1 MTEYAPIQV
10 DRIYPDKPSLRIAL
24 VTETYPPDINGVA
37 HTVSKIVEGLRA
49 RGHELMLVRPRHH
62 SDTEAATDSRYQEV
76 LVRGAPI
83 PMYKQ
88 LRMGL
93 TAQGALQKLWLK
105 QRPDLVHIA
114 TEGPL
119 GWSASRAARKLKI
132 PTSSDFRTN
141 FHAYSQFYGFGWLK
155 GAIVAYMRKFH
166 NATHCTMVPTQ
177 GLMAELSKIG
187 FDRLMVVP
195 RGVDTE
201 NFSPAKRNEQLRQS
215 WGATAETQVLLS
227 VGRLAVEK
235 NLDTV
240 VRCFKSLQARGL
252 PVKLVIV
259 GDGPMRQA
267 LERSIPEA
275 IFAGTR
281 TGQDLAKHYASADL
295 FIFPSLTETFG
306 NVTIEAMASG
316 LAVVAYDHAAAG
328 QLIEH
333 RRNGMVLAPNQEA
346 QLFEAARQIVEDAAL
361 RTQVRVA
368 ARQTAVDRD
377 WSSVIARTEGIFR
390 SLIANEDPAAIVVS
404 AQSKTPGMPQALR

>member
-93 TAQGALQKLWLK
+93 PAQGALQKLWLK

-201 NFSPAKRNEQLRQS
+201 HFSPAKRDEQLRQS

-240 VRCFKSLQARGL
+240 VRCFKSLQVCGL

-267 LERSIPEA
+267 LERSVPEA

-333 RRNGMVLAPNQEA
+333 KRNGMVLAPNQEA
-346 QLFEAARQIVEDAAL
+346 QLFEAARQIVEDTAL

-404 AQSKTPGMPQALR
+404 AQSKTAGMPQAQR

>member
-93 TAQGALQKLWLK
+93 PAQGALQKLWLK

-201 NFSPAKRNEQLRQS
+201 HFSPSKRDEQLRQS

-240 VRCFKSLQARGL
+240 VRCFKSLQVRGL

-267 LERSIPEA
+267 LERSVPEA

-333 RRNGMVLAPNQEA
+333 KRNGMVLAPNQEA
-346 QLFEAARQIVEDAAL
+346 QLFEAARQIVEDTAL

-404 AQSKTPGMPQALR
+404 AQSKTADMPQALR

>member
-1 MTEYAPIQV
+1 
-10 DRIYPDKPSLRIAL
+10 
-24 VTETYPPDINGVA
+24 
-37 HTVSKIVEGLRA
+37 
-49 RGHELMLVRPRHH
+49 
-62 SDTEAATDSRYQEV
+62 
-76 LVRGAPI
+76 
-83 PMYKQ
+83 
-88 LRMGL
+88 
-93 TAQGALQKLWLK
+93 
-105 QRPDLVHIA
+105 
-114 TEGPL
+114 
-119 GWSASRAARKLKI
+119 
-132 PTSSDFRTN
+132 
-141 FHAYSQFYGFGWLK
+141 
-155 GAIVAYMRKFH
+155 
-166 NATHCTMVPTQ
+166 MVPTQ

-201 NFSPAKRNEQLRQS
+201 HFSPSKRDEQLRQS

-240 VRCFKSLQARGL
+240 VRCFKSLQVRGL

-267 LERSIPEA
+267 LERSVPEA

-333 RRNGMVLAPNQEA
+333 KRNGMVLAPNQEA
-346 QLFEAARQIVEDAAL
+346 QLFEAARQIVEDIAL

-390 SLIANEDPAAIVVS
+390 SLIANEDPAAIVMS
-404 AQSKTPGMPQALR
+404 AQSKTAGMPQALR

>member
-93 TAQGALQKLWLK
+93 PAQGALQKLWLK

-201 NFSPAKRNEQLRQS
+201 NFSPAKRDEQLRQH

-240 VRCFKSLQARGL
+240 VRCFKSLQAQSL
-252 PVKLVIV
+252 PVQLVIV
-259 GDGPMRQA
+259 GDGPLRHA

-281 TGQDLAKHYASADL
+281 TGLDLAKHYASADL

-346 QLFEAARQIVEDAAL
+346 QLFEAAQQVVEDPTL
-361 RTQVRVA
+361 RAQMRVA

-377 WSSVIARTEGIFR
+377 WSSVIARTESIFR
-390 SLIANEDPAAIVVS
+390 SLIANEDPTS
-404 AQSKTPGMPQALR
+404 ALKTTMQLKTNL

>member
-93 TAQGALQKLWLK
+93 PAQGALHKLWLK

-201 NFSPAKRNEQLRQS
+201 HFSPAKRDEQLRQS
-215 WGATAETQVLLS
+215 WGTNAETQVLLS
-227 VGRLAVEK
+227 VGRLAAEK

-240 VRCFKSLQARGL
+240 VRCFKSLRARGL

-267 LERSIPEA
+267 LERSVPEA

-333 RRNGMVLAPNQEA
+333 RRNGMVLAPNQDA
-346 QLFEAARQIVEDAAL
+346 QLFEAARQIVEDPAL
-361 RTQVRVA
+361 LAQVRLA

-377 WSSVIARTEGIFR
+377 WTSVIARTEGIFR
-390 SLIANEDPAAIVVS
+390 SLIANEDPAALLVS
-404 AQSKTPGMPQALR
+404 VQSKTSSMPQALR

>member
-93 TAQGALQKLWLK
+93 PAQGALQKLWLK

-201 NFSPAKRNEQLRQS
+201 HFSPAKRDEQLRQS

-240 VRCFKSLQARGL
+240 VRCFKSLQVCGL

-267 LERSIPEA
+267 LERSVPEA

-333 RRNGMVLAPNQEA
+333 KRNGMVLAPNQEA
-346 QLFEAARQIVEDAAL
+346 QLFEAARQIVEDTAL

-404 AQSKTPGMPQALR
+404 AQSKTAGMPQALR

>member
-93 TAQGALQKLWLK
+93 PAQGVLQKLWLK

-166 NATHCTMVPTQ
+166 NATMVPTQ

-201 NFSPAKRNEQLRQS
+201 HFSPSKRDEQLRQS

-240 VRCFKSLQARGL
+240 VRCFKSLQFRGL

-267 LERSIPEA
+267 LERSVPEA

-333 RRNGMVLAPNQEA
+333 KRNGMVLAPNQEA
-346 QLFEAARQIVEDAAL
+346 QLFEAARQIVEDTAL

-404 AQSKTPGMPQALR
+404 AQSKTAGMPQALR

>member
-49 RGHELMLVRPRHH
+49 RGHELMLVRPRNH
-62 SDTEAATDSRYQEV
+62 SDHEAAVDSRYQEV

-93 TAQGALQKLWLK
+93 PAQGALQKLWLK

-201 NFSPAKRNEQLRQS
+201 NFSPAKRDEAMRQG
-215 WGATAETQVLLS
+215 WGATADTQVLLS

-235 NLDTV
+235 NLDIV
-240 VRCFKSLQARGL
+240 VRCFKSLQAKGL
-252 PVKLVIV
+252 PVKLIIV
-259 GDGPMRQA
+259 GDGPLRQA
-267 LERSIPEA
+267 LERSVPEA

-316 LAVVAYDHAAAG
+316 LAVVAYNHAAAG

-333 RRNGMVLAPNQEA
+333 LRNGMVLSPNQEE
-346 QLFEAARQIVEDAAL
+346 QLFEAAQKIVEDPVL
-361 RTQVRVA
+361 RNNMRLA

-377 WSSVIARTEGIFR
+377 WSSVITRTESIFR
-390 SLIANEDPAAIVVS
+390 SLIANEDPSAVLVS
-404 AQSKTPGMPQALR
+404 SKAQATVLPEPLR

>member
-1 MTEYAPIQV
+1 MTAYTPIQV
-10 DRIYPDKPSLRIAL
+10 DRILPDKPSLRIAF

-49 RGHELMLVRPRHH
+49 RGHELMLVRPRQQ
-62 SDTEAATDSRYQEV
+62 SDGQAAIESKFQEL

-93 TAQGALQKLWLK
+93 PAQGALQRLWLK

-177 GLMAELSKIG
+177 GLMLELSKIG
-187 FDRLMVVP
+187 FERLMVVP

-201 NFSPAKRNEQLRQS
+201 NFSPDKRDENLRQA
-215 WGATAETQVLLS
+215 WGATPETQVLLS
-227 VGRLAVEK
+227 VGRLASEK

-240 VRCFKSLQARGL
+240 LRCYHSLQERKL
-252 PVKLVIV
+252 PVKLVVV
-259 GDGPMRQA
+259 GDGPLRPA
-267 LERSIPEA
+267 LERSAPDA
-275 IFAGTR
+275 VFTGTR
-281 TGQDLAKHYASADL
+281 TGLELSRHYASADL

-328 QLIEH
+328 QLIVH
-333 RRNGMVLAPNQEA
+333 GHNGMVLPQRNETQM
-346 QLFEAARQIVEDAAL
+346 FEATRQLVQDGAL
-361 RTQVRVA
+361 RARVRLG
-368 ARQTAVDRD
+368 ARQTAVDHD
-377 WSSVIARTEGIFR
+377 WSSVITRTEGIFR
-390 SLIANEDPAAIVVS
+390 SLIAQEDPSRVLQTGASLAA
-404 AQSKTPGMPQALR
+404 

>member
-93 TAQGALQKLWLK
+93 PAQGALQKLWLK

-201 NFSPAKRNEQLRQS
+201 HFSPSKRDEQLRQS

-240 VRCFKSLQARGL
+240 VRCFKSLQFRGL

-267 LERSIPEA
+267 LERSVPEA

-333 RRNGMVLAPNQEA
+333 KRNGMVLAPNQEA
-346 QLFEAARQIVEDAAL
+346 QLFEAARQIVEDTAL

-404 AQSKTPGMPQALR
+404 AQSKTADMPQALR

>member
-1 MTEYAPIQV
+1 MTAYTPIQV
-10 DRIYPDKPSLRIAL
+10 DRILPDKPSLRIAF

-49 RGHELMLVRPRHH
+49 RGHELMLVRPRQQ
-62 SDTEAATDSRYQEV
+62 SDGQAAIESKFQEL

-93 TAQGALQKLWLK
+93 PAQGALHRLWLK

-177 GLMAELSKIG
+177 GLMLELSKIG
-187 FDRLMVVP
+187 FERLMVVP

-201 NFSPAKRNEQLRQS
+201 NFSPDKRDENLRQT
-215 WGATAETQVLLS
+215 WGATPETQVLLS
-227 VGRLAVEK
+227 VGRLASEK

-240 VRCFKSLQARGL
+240 LRCYHSLQERKL
-252 PVKLVIV
+252 PVKLVVV
-259 GDGPMRQA
+259 GDGPLRQG
-267 LERSIPEA
+267 LER
-275 IFAGTR
+275 FAPDAVFTGTR
-281 TGQDLAKHYASADL
+281 TGLDLTRHYASADL
-295 FIFPSLTETFG
+295 FIFPSLTETYG

-328 QLIEH
+328 QLIVH
-333 RRNGMVLAPNQEA
+333 GYNGMVLPQRNETQM
-346 QLFEAARQIVEDAAL
+346 FEAARQLVQDGAL
-361 RTQVRVA
+361 RARVRLG
-368 ARQTAVDRD
+368 ARQTAVDHD
-377 WSSVIARTEGIFR
+377 WSSVITRTEEIFR
-390 SLIANEDPAAIVVS
+390 SLIAQEDPSRVLQAGASLAA
-404 AQSKTPGMPQALR
+404 

>member
-93 TAQGALQKLWLK
+93 PAQGALQKLWLK

-201 NFSPAKRNEQLRQS
+201 HFSPSKRDEQLRQS

-240 VRCFKSLQARGL
+240 VRCFKSLQVRGL

-267 LERSIPEA
+267 LERSVPEA

-333 RRNGMVLAPNQEA
+333 KRNGMVLAPNQEA
-346 QLFEAARQIVEDAAL
+346 QLFEAARQIVEDIAL

-390 SLIANEDPAAIVVS
+390 SLIANEDPAAIVMS
-404 AQSKTPGMPQALR
+404 AQSKTAGMPQALR

>member
-93 TAQGALQKLWLK
+93 PAQGALHKLWLK

-201 NFSPAKRNEQLRQS
+201 HFSPAKRDEQLRQS
-215 WGATAETQVLLS
+215 WGTNAETQVLLS

-240 VRCFKSLQARGL
+240 VRCFKSLRARGL

-267 LERSIPEA
+267 LERSVPEA

-333 RRNGMVLAPNQEA
+333 KRNGMVLAPNQEA
-346 QLFEAARQIVEDAAL
+346 QLFEASRQIVEDTTL

-404 AQSKTPGMPQALR
+404 AQSKTAGMPQALR

>member
-37 HTVSKIVEGLRA
+37 HTVSKIVDGLRA
-49 RGHELMLVRPRHH
+49 RGHELMLVRPRNQ
-62 SDTEAATDSRYQEV
+62 SDTGAATDTRYQEV

-93 TAQGALQKLWLK
+93 PAQGALQKLWLK

-201 NFSPAKRNEQLRQS
+201 NFSPAKRDEQLRQN
-215 WGATAETQVLLS
+215 WGANADTQVLLS

-240 VRCFKSLQARGL
+240 VRCFKALQARGL

-259 GDGPMRQA
+259 GDGPMRHA

-281 TGQDLAKHYASADL
+281 TGLDLAKHYASADL

-333 RRNGMVLAPNQEA
+333 QRNGMVIAPNQEEL
-346 QLFEAARQIVEDAAL
+346 LFEAARQLVEGTTL
-361 RTQVRVA
+361 RAQIRIA

-377 WSSVIARTEGIFR
+377 WSSVIARTESIFR
-390 SLIANEDPAAIVVS
+390 SLIANEDPGAVLLS
-404 AQSKTPGMPQALR
+404 TPSKATGLPQALR

>member
-1 MTEYAPIQV
+1 
-10 DRIYPDKPSLRIAL
+10 
-24 VTETYPPDINGVA
+24 
-37 HTVSKIVEGLRA
+37 
-49 RGHELMLVRPRHH
+49 
-62 SDTEAATDSRYQEV
+62 
-76 LVRGAPI
+76 
-83 PMYKQ
+83 
-88 LRMGL
+88 
-93 TAQGALQKLWLK
+93 
-105 QRPDLVHIA
+105 
-114 TEGPL
+114 
-119 GWSASRAARKLKI
+119 
-132 PTSSDFRTN
+132 
-141 FHAYSQFYGFGWLK
+141 
-155 GAIVAYMRKFH
+155 
-166 NATHCTMVPTQ
+166 MVPTQ

-201 NFSPAKRNEQLRQS
+201 NFSPAKRDEQLRQN
-215 WGATAETQVLLS
+215 WGANADTQVLLS

-259 GDGPMRQA
+259 GDGPMRHA

-281 TGQDLAKHYASADL
+281 TGLDLAKHYASADL

-333 RRNGMVLAPNQEA
+333 QRNGMVIAPNQEE
-346 QLFEAARQIVEDAAL
+346 QLFEAARQLVEGTTL
-361 RTQVRVA
+361 RVQIRIA

-377 WSSVIARTEGIFR
+377 WSSVIARTESIFR
-390 SLIANEDPAAIVVS
+390 SLIANEDPGAVLLS
-404 AQSKTPGMPQALR
+404 SQSKTTGIPHAVR

>member
-1 MTEYAPIQV
+1 MSDFAPIQI
-10 DRIYPDKPSLRIAL
+10 DRFYPEKPSLRIAL
-24 VTETYPPDINGVA
+24 VTETYPPDVNGVA
-37 HTVSKIVEGLRA
+37 HTVSKIVDGLRA
-49 RGHELMLVRPRHH
+49 RGHELMLVRPKHH
-62 SDTEAATDSRYQEV
+62 LDPLPYADSGFQEF

-93 TAQGALQKLWLK
+93 PAQGALQRLWLK

-119 GWSASRAARKLKI
+119 GWSAARAARKLNI

-177 GLMAELSKIG
+177 GLMLELSKIG
-187 FDRLMVVP
+187 FDKLMVVP

-201 NFSPAKRNEQLRQS
+201 HFSPHYRSEFLRQS
-215 WGATAETQVLLS
+215 WGAGPSTKVLLS

-240 VRCFKSLQARGL
+240 IRCYQNLRAQQL
-252 PVKLVIV
+252 PVTLVIV
-259 GDGPMRQA
+259 GDGPLRQA
-267 LERSIPEA
+267 LEKSCPEA
-275 IFAGTR
+275 IFAGQK
-281 TGQDLAKHYASADL
+281 TGRELAEYYASADL

-316 LAVVAYDHAAAG
+316 LAVIAYDHAAAG
-328 QLIEH
+328 QLIQH
-333 RRNGMVLAPNQEA
+333 GHNGMLIAVQNEQGLS
-346 QLFEAARQIVEDAAL
+346 AAA
-361 RTQVRVA
+361 TQVIRDAELAKLIRVQ
-368 ARQTAVDRD
+368 ARQTAVDHD
-377 WSSVIARTEGIFR
+377 WSSVVSRTEAIFR
-390 SLIANEDPAAIVVS
+390 SLIGHHAEKKLSVQTLATRSDAI
-404 AQSKTPGMPQALR
+404 

>member
-1 MTEYAPIQV
+1 MSDFDPLQI
-10 DRIYPDKPSLRIAL
+10 DRFYPAQSSLRIAV

-37 HTVSKIVEGLRA
+37 HTISKIVEGLKA
-49 RGHELMLVRPRHH
+49 RGHTLMLVRPKHRMDGLPLME
-62 SDTEAATDSRYQEV
+62 SGFQEV

-93 TAQGALQKLWLK
+93 PAQGALHKLWLK

-119 GWSASRAARKLKI
+119 GWSAARAARKLNI

-155 GAIVAYMRKFH
+155 GAIVSYMRKFH
-166 NATHCTMVPTQ
+166 NSTHCTMVPTQ

-187 FDRLMVVP
+187 FEKLMVVP

-201 NFSPAKRNEQLRQS
+201 HFSPAYRSAQLRDS
-215 WGATAETQVLLS
+215 WGVTADTQVLLS

-235 NLDTV
+235 NLETV
-240 VRCFKSLQARGL
+240 IRCYQSLRGQNL

-259 GDGPMRQA
+259 GDGPLREA
-267 LERSIPEA
+267 LEKMCPEA
-275 IFAGTR
+275 IFS
-281 TGQDLAKHYASADL
+281 GQKRGRELAEYYASSDL

-316 LAVVAYDHAAAG
+316 LAVIAYDHAAAG
-328 QLIEH
+328 QLILNKV
-333 RRNGMVLAPNQEA
+333 NGMLIEA
-346 QLFEAARQIVEDAAL
+346 QFEEGLSLAAAEVLNNSEL
-361 RTQVRVA
+361 RKSIRDQ
-368 ARQTAVDRD
+368 ARQTAVDHD
-377 WSSVIARTEGIFR
+377 WISVVSKTEGIFR
-390 SLIANEDPAAIVVS
+390 SLVDLPSAN
-404 AQSKTPGMPQALR
+404 Q

>member
-49 RGHELMLVRPRHH
+49 RGHELMLVRPRNH
-62 SDTEAATDSRYQEV
+62 SDHEAAVDSRYQEV

-93 TAQGALQKLWLK
+93 PAQGALQKLWHK

-201 NFSPAKRNEQLRQS
+201 NFSPLKRDESLRQS
-215 WGATAETQVLLS
+215 WGATADTQVLLS

-235 NLDTV
+235 NLDIV
-240 VRCFKSLQARGL
+240 VRCFKTLQAKGL

-259 GDGPMRQA
+259 GDGPMRHA
-267 LERSIPEA
+267 LERSVPEA

-281 TGQDLAKHYASADL
+281 TGQDLAQHYASADV

-316 LAVVAYDHAAAG
+316 LAVVAYNHAAAG

-333 RRNGMVLAPNQEA
+333 GRNGMVLAPNQEE
-346 QLFEAARQIVEDAAL
+346 QLFEATQQIVEDTAL
-361 RTQVRVA
+361 RKQMRIA

-377 WSSVIARTEGIFR
+377 WSSVITRTEGIFR
-390 SLIANEDPAAIVVS
+390 SLIANEDPSAVLVS
-404 AQSKTPGMPQALR
+404 SKSKTTVSPGALS

>member
-93 TAQGALQKLWLK
+93 PAQGALQKLWLK

-201 NFSPAKRNEQLRQS
+201 HFSPAKRDEQLRQS

-240 VRCFKSLQARGL
+240 VRCFKSLQVRGL

-267 LERSIPEA
+267 LERSVPEA

-333 RRNGMVLAPNQEA
+333 KRNGMVLAPNQEA
-346 QLFEAARQIVEDAAL
+346 QLFEAARQIVEDTAL

-404 AQSKTPGMPQALR
+404 AQSKTAGMPQALR

>member
-1 MTEYAPIQV
+1 MPAFAPIQI
-10 DRIYPDKPSLRIAL
+10 DHIYPDKPSLRIAL

-37 HTVSKIVEGLRA
+37 HTVSKIVEGLRG
-49 RGHELMLVRPRHH
+49 RGHNLMLVRPRHPQDASH
-62 SDTEAATDSRYQEV
+62 VVDSAFQEV

-93 TAQGALQKLWLK
+93 PAQGALHKLWLR

-119 GWSASRAARKLKI
+119 GWSAARAARKLKI

-166 NATHCTMVPTQ
+166 NSTHCTMVPTQ
-177 GLMAELSKIG
+177 GLMAELSRVG
-187 FDRLMVVP
+187 FEKLMVVP

-201 NFSPAKRNEQLRQS
+201 HFSPHYRSELLRQS
-215 WGATAETQVLLS
+215 WGVTPETQVILS
-227 VGRLAVEK
+227 VGRLAIEK
-235 NLDTV
+235 NLDTL
-240 VRCFKSLQARGL
+240 VRCYQSLLAKKL

-259 GDGPMRQA
+259 GDGPLRQS
-267 LERSIPEA
+267 LEKSCPDA
-275 IFAGTR
+275 IFAGQR
-281 TGQDLAKHYASADL
+281 TGRELAEYYASADL

-316 LAVVAYDHAAAG
+316 LAVIAYDHAAAG
-328 QLIEH
+328 QLIQH
-333 RRNGMVLAPNQEA
+333 GQNGMLIQAHQQER
-346 QLFEAARQIVEDAAL
+346 LCEAAAQVIQDVML
-361 RTQVRVA
+361 RTQLREK
-368 ARQTAVDRD
+368 ARQTAVEHD
-377 WSSVIARTEGIFR
+377 WNSVVARTEGIFR
-390 SLIANEDPAAIVVS
+390 LLIANAFENNLRTSEIPAQRNAV
-404 AQSKTPGMPQALR
+404 

>member
-93 TAQGALQKLWLK
+93 PAQGALQKLWLK

-114 TEGPL
+114 TEGPF

-201 NFSPAKRNEQLRQS
+201 HFSPSKRDEQLRQS

-240 VRCFKSLQARGL
+240 VRCFKSLQFRGL

-267 LERSIPEA
+267 LERSVPEA

-333 RRNGMVLAPNQEA
+333 KRNGMVLAPNQEA
-346 QLFEAARQIVEDAAL
+346 QLFEAARQIVEDTAL

-404 AQSKTPGMPQALR
+404 AQSKTAGMPQALR